1 MILYN
6 FNSKYDF
13 RAVFGK
19 SRLKSGPKNMHAA
32 VQYRVWVAFGTGFE
46 VWPTQKQLQN
56 YILDQS
62 YGKSWF
68 RRVGNVI

>member
-6 FNSKYDF
+6 FNPKYDF

-32 VQYRVWVAFGTGFE
+32 VQYRVLVVFGTGFE
-46 VWPTQKQLQN
+46 VWSTQKQLHN
-56 YILDQS
+56 YILDLI
-62 YGKSWF
+62 Y
-68 RRVGNVI
+68 